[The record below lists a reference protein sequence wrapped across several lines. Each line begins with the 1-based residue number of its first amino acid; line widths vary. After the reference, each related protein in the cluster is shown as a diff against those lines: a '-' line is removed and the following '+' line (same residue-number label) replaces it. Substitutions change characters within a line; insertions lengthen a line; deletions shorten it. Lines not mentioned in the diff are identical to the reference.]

1 MTLCKVELCIIYFK
15 RRISHVFS
23 YFALLSEI
31 HESLFL
37 ENSTGGGGGGS
48 SIVKVPG
55 DVPPARVCFFKPSSL
70 AKGILFANF
79 SPLSLTKGIL
89 FANFRP
95 LSLGKGILF
104 GNFGQRN
111 VKLR

>member
-1 MTLCKVELCIIYFK
+1 MSIF
-15 RRISHVFS
+15 
-23 YFALLSEI
+23 LLQG
-31 HESLFL
+31 H
-37 ENSTGGGGGGS
+37 GGGS

-70 AKGILFANF
+70 AKGL
-79 SPLSLTKGIL
+79 L

-95 LSLGKGILF
+95 FSLGEGILF

>member
-1 MTLCKVELCIIYFK
+1 MGF
-15 RRISHVFS
+15 FS
-23 YFALLSEI
+23 GSLGRLL
-31 HESLFL
+31 
-37 ENSTGGGGGGS
+37 TRGGGGS

-55 DVPPARVCFFKPSSL
+55 DVPPARVCFFNPSSL

-79 SPLSLTKGIL
+79 SP
-89 FANFRP
+89 F
-95 LSLGKGILF
+95 SLGKGILF

>member
-1 MTLCKVELCIIYFK
+1 MRMPFRIHIYFCVSSIILHLEK
-15 RRISHVFS
+15 SH
-23 YFALLSEI
+23 
-31 HESLFL
+31 
-37 ENSTGGGGGGS
+37 GGGGS

-70 AKGILFANF
+70 AKGILFANLSPF
-79 SPLSLTKGIL
+79 SLAKGIL

-95 LSLGKGILF
+95 FSLGKGILF

>member
-1 MTLCKVELCIIYFK
+1 MQARLTNYCFL
-15 RRISHVFS
+15 RI
-23 YFALLSEI
+23 
-31 HESLFL
+31 LFL
-37 ENSTGGGGGGS
+37 LVPSTGGGGGS

-55 DVPPARVCFFKPSSL
+55 DVPPARVFFFKPSSL
-70 AKGILFANF
+70 AKGILFANL
-79 SPLSLTKGIL
+79 SPLCLAKGIL

-95 LSLGKGILF
+95 FSLGKGIPF

>member
-1 MTLCKVELCIIYFK
+1 MGQWCNPLTSQPEPARTV
-15 RRISHVFS
+15 RRSGFDH
-23 YFALLSEI
+23 
-31 HESLFL
+31 
-37 ENSTGGGGGGS
+37 GGGGGS

-55 DVPPARVCFFKPSSL
+55 DVPPARVCFFKSSSL

-79 SPLSLTKGIL
+79 SPFSLAKGIL

-95 LSLGKGILF
+95 VSLGKGILF

-111 VKLR
+111 VKLL

>member
-1 MTLCKVELCIIYFK
+1 MGT
-15 RRISHVFS
+15 RH
-23 YFALLSEI
+23 
-31 HESLFL
+31 
-37 ENSTGGGGGGS
+37 GGGGS

-55 DVPPARVCFFKPSSL
+55 DVPPARVCFFKHSSL

-79 SPLSLTKGIL
+79 SPFSLAKGIL

-95 LSLGKGILF
+95 FSLGKGILF

-111 VKLR
+111 VKLDKCNSCKETQIFFKFWSIECKNLASFASKMPIHGTLM